1 MKDAKL
7 PEVDRSSVCCSALS
21 DVRREVAGRVLHHHA
36 DLRGSFHLRRDQRL
50 PVHLLQVR
58 PSALPVVRRRCCSV
72 LAADW
77 PYAASACRLC
87 FSGAREGHL
96 PSLLAMIHFKN
107 CTPIPAL
114 LVCVRTPHT
123 QRRCFRLLSV
133 SLPVCWT
140 RSSSSHL
147 VCSKSSSIFYWS

>member
-1 MKDAKL
+1 ML
-7 PEVDRSSVCCSALS
+7 EFSSSSVCRSAVS
-21 DVRREVAGRVLHHHA
+21 DLRREIAGNVLHHHA
-36 DLRGSFHLRRDQRL
+36 DLCGSFHLRRDQRL

-58 PSALPVVRRRCCSV
+58 PSALPVARCLV

-77 PYAASACRLC
+77 LSDASACRLC

-114 LVCVRTPHT
+114 LVCVRTPHVDLVLYSVYMIFV
-123 QRRCFRLLSV
+123 CCPLSV
-133 SLPVCWT
+133 L
-140 RSSSSHL
+140 
-147 VCSKSSSIFYWS
+147 